1 MQRPFIWSSVVG
13 ALVWLIV
20 CISSGF
26 VVLARL
32 GEYGSVIQPL
42 IGAVMGF
49 LGALTHVLLS
59 LFDRFRRLGFVGRG
73 FLNWLFAYLPL
84 VAIGALF
91 TNYKIAQT
99 NPNFWPEAAKLLI
112 LYTGAPMLGVAL
124 LVALITNMKG
134 GPDEV

>member
-1 MQRPFIWSSVVG
+1 MQRTFIWSSVVG
-13 ALVWLIV
+13 AFVWLVV
-20 CISSGF
+20 CISGGF

-42 IGAVMGF
+42 IGAVMGL
-49 LGALTHVLLS
+49 LGALTHVFLS
-59 LFDRFRRLGFVGRG
+59 LFDRFRRLGFLGRG

-99 NPNFWPEAAKLLI
+99 NPNFWPEAAKLLL
-112 LYTGAPMLGVAL
+112 LYTGTPMLGLAL
-124 LVALITNMKG
+124 LVALITSMRPK
-134 GPDEV
+134 

>member
-1 MQRPFIWSSVVG
+1 MQRLFIWSSVVG

-42 IGAVMGF
+42 IGAVMGL

-73 FLNWLFAYLPL
+73 FLNWLFAYLLL

-112 LYTGAPMLGVAL
+112 LYTGTPMLGVAL